1 MLDSLSSL
9 EALEIAKQLELAIT
23 GLLAARKMLG
33 GCRGVRTGGHFQTGP
48 APAEES
54 NRELIGLVNTSAF
67 VGTNPRDE
75 SIISD

>member
-33 GCRGVRTGGHFQTGP
+33 GCRGVRTGGHFQTRPRTSGRVKP
-48 APAEES
+48 GVD
-54 NRELIGLVNTSAF
+54 RIGQHQRVC
-67 VGTNPRDE
+67 RY
-75 SIISD
+75 